1 MAKKVLSS
9 EIIEQNIFENTIK
22 SALKLEEQ
30 LKSLNAEYVNT
41 AKATQEILK
50 ASKFSDTKSINEFL
64 KASNEANKIL
74 KEQLKVEQ
82 ELAKVVKI
90 RTETE
95 AKASLINAKQKTEE
109 ARATAIATR
118 EQERK
123 AKASEREAR
132 ANSAL
137 SSTYARVNSW
147 LGKLRN
153 EYRDLAIKKELGVT
167 LTSKE
172 EFRYGVLEKR
182 IQAYDTALK
191 KVDASM
197 GNYQRNVGNYASGFN
212 GLGNSI
218 NQITR
223 EAPAFA
229 NSVNTGL
236 MAISNNIPML
246 FDELSKIKKANVEL
260 KAQGL
265 ETKSMLSQLGTA
277 IFSWGT
283 ALSVGVTLLTLYGA
297 KMIDW
302 VSNALKPAND
312 ELRQMEE
319 RQKRIDADRQK
330 QAQYVGKESSMYVG
344 LVLALKQTNKGSKER
359 IELMNT
365 INKDYGTTL
374 KNLKDEK
381 DFQDQLNKS
390 IEQYLLFK
398 EAEYKQKKNT
408 ELIEVGLAKREK
420 LEYQLNKLEKER
432 KQTMDDRMAAEIR
445 FNLRKQQLDQQG
457 IKDYN
462 IKLLQEQSGLLR
474 FIELDNQINNTQ
486 EQINGINGRLEK
498 YGLNIMNANKVTS
511 QWNKTTDNQTKS
523 QKELNLYT
531 SKYLEILAKLIE
543 LQEKD
548 KVLKNERDLDKE
560 VQKQLDNIRTTGD
573 GELKEIERLLN
584 ESEELRQNAREK
596 EFKANEDARMQEY
609 ENKKKDLEKEMNSLD
624 KKDKKYLDKKKQY
637 EEALKNLEID
647 YKKQSE
653 VNTLANEQEKTKITN
668 EEITKR
674 TGVMKQLSDE
684 WFKYYDEQN
693 EKEIKSEEE
702 KLKRKKDIFKSLDQ
716 LAKWSTDYYLRQS
729 NRKIEAIDREMNM
742 LQRQQEHMQRLA
754 ENGNITAEQSLAKN
768 EEMQIEANKRRQQE
782 LKKQERIKLA
792 MTVLDA
798 YNSNLQSKELGGKNA
813 LVKTITDVSLL
824 TAFINSL
831 PAFFDGTEDTGI
843 NGKGID
849 GKGGFLSI
857 LHPKERVITKEQ
869 NEKMQG
875 ISNVELSTL
884 AENYMRGNLIHKHEG
899 ASSNLSAWQL
909 VGISDKLDELTNVIK
924 NKPETNIAMG
934 EIVGGVMKI
943 VETTKVS
950 NTTTRNIHRF
960 NKKI

>member
-109 ARATAIATR
+109 ARANAIASR

-182 IQAYDTALK
+182 IQAYDTTLK

-197 GNYQRNVGNYASGFN
+197 GNHQRNVGNYASGFN
-212 GLGNSI
+212 GLSTSI
-218 NQITR
+218 NQLSR
-223 EAPAFA
+223 EMPAFA
-229 NSVNTGL
+229 NSAQTGL
-236 MAISNNIPML
+236 MAISNNLPML

-312 ELRQMEE
+312 ELKQMEE
-319 RQKRIDADRQK
+319 RQKRIDADKQK

-344 LVLALKQTNKGSKER
+344 LVLALKQTNAGSKER

-374 KNLKDEK
+374 KNLKNEK

-420 LEYQLNKLEKER
+420 LEYQLNQLEKER
-432 KQTMDDRMAAEIR
+432 KKTMDDRIAAEIR
-445 FNLRKQQLDQQG
+445 FNTMKQNFDKQGLR
-457 IKDYN
+457 DYN
-462 IKLLQEQSGLLR
+462 LLNLQQSAGILQY
-474 FIELDNQINNTQ
+474 IELDEQISNTQ
-486 EQINGINGRLEK
+486 EQISGINKRLEK

-511 QWNKTTDNQTKS
+511 KWTKETTKEIDNQTKS

-548 KVLKNERDLDKE
+548 KVLKNERNIEKE
-560 VQKQLDNIRTTGD
+560 LQTQLDSIMMTGNFD
-573 GELKEIERLLN
+573 LNKLEGLLM
-584 ESEELRQNAREK
+584 EAEMLRQDAREK
-596 EFKANEDARMQEY
+596 EFKANEDARAKEY
-609 ENKKKDLEKEMNSLD
+609 TERKNDLESQLKLLDKNAKDYIERKKKLEQSLADLD
-624 KKDKKYLDKKKQY
+624 K
-637 EEALKNLEID
+637 D
-647 YKKQSE
+647 YKEQGK
-653 VNTLANEQEKTKITN
+653 VNTLLNEQEKTKITEDEAKRRAEIN
-668 EEITKR
+668 SKLNDAVVKKGEEDLK
-674 TGVMKQLSDE
+674 
-684 WFKYYDEQN
+684 
-693 EKEIKSEEE
+693 KEEDI
-702 KLKRKKDIFKSLDQ
+702 LARRKNIFKSLDQ
-716 LAKWSTDYYLRQS
+716 LAKWSADYYLRQS

-742 LQRQQEHMQRLA
+742 LQRQQDYMQKLA
-754 ENGNITAEQSLAKN
+754 ENGNIIAQQSLKEN
-768 EEMQIEANKRRQQE
+768 ELMQIEANKKRQQE

-792 MTVLDA
+792 MTVFDA
-798 YNSNLQSKELGGKNA
+798 YNSNLQNKEVGGQNA
-813 LVKTITDVSLL
+813 LIKTIKDVSLL

-831 PAFFDGTEDTGI
+831 PAFFEGTEDTGA

-857 LHPKERVITKEQ
+857 LHPNERVMTKEQ

-884 AENYMRGNLIHKHEG
+884 AEDYMRGNLIHKYEG
-899 ASSNLSAWQL
+899 ATTINNNWDTQIIVS
-909 VGISDKLDELTNVIK
+909 ELREVKDILK
-924 NKPETNIAMG
+924 NQPQNTMEVSELI
-934 EIVGGVMKI
+934 GGVMHVTQSIAKGN
-943 VETTKVS
+943 EKV
-950 NTTTRNIHRF
+950 RNITRF
-960 NKKI
+960 S

>member
-9 EIIEQNIFENTIK
+9 EIIEQDIFENTIK

-74 KEQLKVEQ
+74 NQQLKVEQ

-109 ARATAIATR
+109 ARANAIASR

-182 IQAYDTALK
+182 IQTYDNALK

-197 GNYQRNVGNYASGFN
+197 GNHQRNVGNYASGFN

-265 ETKSMLSQLGTA
+265 ETKSMLTQLGTA

-283 ALSVGVTLLTLYGA
+283 ALSLGVTLLTLYGA

-302 VSNALKPAND
+302 VNNALNPANK
-312 ELRQMEE
+312 ELEKLNKQRE
-319 RQKRIDADRQK
+319 RENKAQKEKADYI
-330 QAQYVGKESSMYVG
+330 AKESSMYVG
-344 LVLALKQTNKGSKER
+344 LVLALKQTNAGSKER
-359 IELMNT
+359 IELMNN
-365 INKDYGTTL
+365 INNQYGTSL
-374 KNLKDEK
+374 KNIKDETL
-381 DFQDQLNKS
+381 FQDQLNLS
-390 IEQYLLFK
+390 IQEYLRFK
-398 EAEYKQKKNT
+398 EAEYKLKKND
-408 ELIEVGLAKREK
+408 ELLKANLIKQDKVIFD
-420 LEYQLNKLEKER
+420 LNK
-432 KQTMDDRMAAEIR
+432 QTTDALMTR
-445 FNLRKQQLDQQG
+445 
-457 IKDYN
+457 Y
-462 IKLLQEQSGLLR
+462 QSGLLTQKEYNKAKY
-474 FIELDNQINNTQ
+474 IELQNNKELIRNAKEQGVNLAQVGTTQYDLINQLIELNARAQ
-486 EQINGINGRLEK
+486 S
-498 YGLNIMNANKVTS
+498 YGLNIGKLNQVVTTN
-511 QWNKTTDNQTKS
+511 NKTTNTQVKS

-674 TGVMKQLSDE
+674 NGVMKQLSDE

-884 AENYMRGNLIHKHEG
+884 AEDYMRGNLIHKHEG